1 MELKHTVYFLFL
13 LFPILANAKDVI
25 RLGYLEYPPSVYS
38 ESENVP
44 KGPVIDF
51 IEQHLDPHFEIKWS
65 KIPIGRV
72 RWAFENQ
79 VIDAYPFLIHTKER
93 EEWVHYFK
101 KPYVT
106 IQNVICSKKGIAKPA
121 ESLSSL
127 ADDLAGSILV
137 FPLNNASSNYP
148 FLSDTRVS
156 QLKIEFT
163 NYIERSL
170 SLLEKG
176 RAEYVYFPSRGPLE
190 RAGKIHLL
198 SCKNI
203 GNRIGLYFAVSK
215 NNKLTPMLEDLFDS
229 IDTWE
234 N

>member
-1 MELKHTVYFLFL
+1 MGLRPAIYFVFL
-13 LFPILANAKDVI
+13 LLPILANAKDVI

-38 ESENVP
+38 ESVNVP
-44 KGPVIDF
+44 RGSVIDF
-51 IEQHLDPHFEIKWS
+51 IEQSLDSHFKIRWS
-65 KIPIGRV
+65 KIPVGRV

-79 VIDAYPFLIHTKER
+79 VIDAYPFLIRTKER
-93 EEWVHYFK
+93 EEWVHYFR

-106 IQNVICSKKGIAKPA
+106 IQNVICSQKGIAKPA

-148 FLSDTRVS
+148 FLSDTRVT
-156 QLKIEFT
+156 QIKIEFT
-163 NYIERSL
+163 NYIVRSL

-190 RAGKIHLL
+190 RTGKIHQL

-203 GNRIGLYFAVSK
+203 GKRIGLYFAVGK
-215 NNKLTPMLEDLFDS
+215 NNKLASKFEKIFDS

>member
-1 MELKHTVYFLFL
+1 MGLKPLLYFLL
-13 LFPILANAKDVI
+13 LFFPILVNAKDVI

-38 ESENVP
+38 ESENIP
-44 KGPVIDF
+44 KGSVIDF
-51 IEQHLDPHFEIKWS
+51 IEQSLEPHFKIKWS
-65 KIPIGRV
+65 KIPVGRV

-79 VIDAYPFLIHTKER
+79 VIDAYPFLIYTKDR

-106 IQNVICSKKGIAKPA
+106 IQNVICSKKGIARPA

-127 ADDLAGSILV
+127 TDDFAGSTLV
-137 FPLNNASSNYP
+137 YPLNNASSNYP
-148 FLSDTRVS
+148 FLSDTRVT

-176 RAEYVYFPSRGPLE
+176 RANYVYFPSRGPLE
-190 RAGKIHLL
+190 RAGKMQGL

-203 GNRIGLYFAVSK
+203 GNRLGLYFAVNK
-215 NNKLTPMLEDLFDS
+215 NYKLTPRLEKIFDS

>member
-1 MELKHTVYFLFL
+1 
-13 LFPILANAKDVI
+13 LANAKDVI

-38 ESENVP
+38 VSENVP
-44 KGPVIDF
+44 RGSAIDF
-51 IEQHLDPHFEIKWS
+51 IEQSLGPHFEIRWS
-65 KIPIGRV
+65 KIPVGRV
-72 RWAFENQ
+72 RWAFDNQ
-79 VIDAYPFLIHTKER
+79 VIDAYPFLIRTQER

-106 IQNVICSKKGIAKPA
+106 IQNIICSKKGIVKPA

-127 ADDLAGSILV
+127 ADDLAGSTLV

-170 SLLEKG
+170 SLLEKE
-176 RAEYVYFPSRGPLE
+176 RAEYVYFPSRGPIE
-190 RAGKIHLL
+190 RAGKMHQL

-203 GNRIGLYFAVSK
+203 GKRIGLYFAVSK
-215 NNKLTPMLEDLFDS
+215 NNKLSPELEKIFDS